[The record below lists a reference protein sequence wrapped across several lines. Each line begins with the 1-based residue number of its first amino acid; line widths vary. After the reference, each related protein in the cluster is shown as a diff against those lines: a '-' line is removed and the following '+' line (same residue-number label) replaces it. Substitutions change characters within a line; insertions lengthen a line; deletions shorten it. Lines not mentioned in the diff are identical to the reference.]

1 MKFIRRI
8 LFIALVAVIAI
19 VLFQNQQS
27 LGMPMEFSF
36 LRGSFSL
43 VLGFWILLAFLTGV
57 VLFALADTWRGMM
70 LRMEIRRKEQE
81 IVRQEQEIM
90 RLQAQLDAQPPAEEP
105 PPARAGD
112 AFPE

>member
-1 MKFIRRI
+1 MKLIRRI
-8 LFIALVAVIAI
+8 LFIALVLVMAI

-27 LGMPMEFSF
+27 LGTSMEFSF
-36 LRGSFSL
+36 LQWSFSL

-57 VLFALADTWRGMM
+57 VLFALVDTWRGMM
-70 LRMEIRRKEQE
+70 LRMEIRRKDQE
-81 IVRQEQEIM
+81 IA
-90 RLQAQLDAQPPAEEP
+90 RLQAALNAPPADL

>member
-1 MKFIRRI
+1 MKLIRRI
-8 LFIALVAVIAI
+8 LFIALIAVIAV

-36 LRGSFSL
+36 LQWSFSL

-57 VLFALADTWRGMM
+57 VLFALVDAWRGMM
-70 LRMEIRRKEQE
+70 LRMEIRRKDHE
-81 IVRQEQEIM
+81 IA
-90 RLQAQLDAQPPAEEP
+90 RLQSELEARPLPDL